1 MPWLAAQAV
10 PGNDPEFWLVKTDSA
25 GNMQWNQSFS
35 ESIWDWPYGMTQTS
49 DGGYAL
55 VGVASSSL
63 GGAGP
68 ILLLKTD
75 SAGNI
80 QWTKNI
86 GTNMQWAT
94 SVIQTRDGGYAVT
107 GGRNFVLAKTDAQGN
122 VQWTFNG
129 TSTESLANSVIQ
141 TADGDYVIAGED
153 GSWITKIVGGS
164 EATNYTSP
172 TPEPSATPTPSTSPS
187 GKASIW
193 LSCQSQTSTN
203 IRANIVGTLTANG
216 TGISDASIL
225 LSYSVDNGLHWNE
238 LTCVNTDQN
247 GGFNVLWTPQATGN
261 YLLNATWVGNLNY
274 PQATAIFNVAIT
286 PANSQGFF
294 SITTNSTMSQLNFD
308 SAAKQLSFTV
318 SGPSGTT
325 GYLDIYIPKS
335 LISNIDGLTVNL
347 DGNKIPYTVKSAGDC
362 WLVSFTYHHSTH
374 QITLQLNSSAASK
387 GNLVTQ
393 AWFAYVLAALVVF
406 AVAAAAVVAWQKKVG
421 VTAKPNTDKQVP

>member
-1 MPWLAAQAV
+1 MPWLAAQAFQATT
-10 PGNDPEFWLVKTDSA
+10 PNSGWLKLIQLGTCS
-25 GNMQWNQSFS
+25 GTKNLS
-35 ESIWDWPYGMTQTS
+35 ESIWDSPYGMTQTS

-129 TSTESLANSVIQ
+129 TNTESLANSVIQ

-247 GGFNVLWTPQATGN
+247 GGFNVLWTPQ
-261 YLLNATWVGNLNY
+261 
-274 PQATAIFNVAIT
+274 PQATT
-286 PANSQGFF
+286 
-294 SITTNSTMSQLNFD
+294 
-308 SAAKQLSFTV
+308 
-318 SGPSGTT
+318 
-325 GYLDIYIPKS
+325 
-335 LISNIDGLTVNL
+335 
-347 DGNKIPYTVKSAGDC
+347 C
-362 WLVSFTYHHSTH
+362 
-374 QITLQLNSSAASK
+374 
-387 GNLVTQ
+387 
-393 AWFAYVLAALVVF
+393 
-406 AVAAAAVVAWQKKVG
+406 
-421 VTAKPNTDKQVP
+421 